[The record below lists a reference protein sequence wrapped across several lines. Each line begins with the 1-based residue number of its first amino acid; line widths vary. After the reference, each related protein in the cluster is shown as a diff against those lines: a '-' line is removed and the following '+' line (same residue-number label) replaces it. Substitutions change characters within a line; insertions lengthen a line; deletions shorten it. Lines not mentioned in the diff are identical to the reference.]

1 MTIQSQNPKPVKHS
15 VALVMSNRGD
25 LDQILLVLRPED
37 DDEFPGMWG
46 LPAAS
51 IKPGETLEDAVR
63 RIGTQK
69 LGVELNLGPQFGFGT
84 QDRPGYILEM
94 ILLRAIPERHSP
106 GISVEEPTPYDANLG
121 GTVYSDWRWGNPKAL
136 ESSALGGS
144 LCRQLLLDW
153 VSKK

>member
-1 MTIQSQNPKPVKHS
+1 MTTQTQNPKPVKHA
-15 VALVMSNRGD
+15 VALVLSNRGD
-25 LDQILLVLRPED
+25 LNQILMVLRPDD

-51 IKPGETLEDAVR
+51 LKPGETLEDAVR

-69 LGVELNLGPQFGFGT
+69 LGVDLNLGPQLGFGT

-106 GISVEEPTPYDANLG
+106 GISVEKPTPNLTNLG
-121 GTVYSDWRWGNPKAL
+121 ITVYSDWRWGHSKELEFGAL
-136 ESSALGGS
+136 SGS
-144 LCRQLLLDW
+144 LCSQLLLDW
-153 VSKK
+153 LSKK